1 MIQIQ
6 FFTLMFKKNLFLL
19 TNQNKSEDEVFYH
32 ENYGILKDLL
42 VKFQWIDLR
51 TILWILSLD
60 FLKNKIIDYS

>member
-6 FFTLMFKKNLFLL
+6 FFTLMSSEKHIFV
-19 TNQNKSEDEVFYH
+19 NKSEDEVFYH

-60 FLKNKIIDYS
+60 FLKNKIINYS